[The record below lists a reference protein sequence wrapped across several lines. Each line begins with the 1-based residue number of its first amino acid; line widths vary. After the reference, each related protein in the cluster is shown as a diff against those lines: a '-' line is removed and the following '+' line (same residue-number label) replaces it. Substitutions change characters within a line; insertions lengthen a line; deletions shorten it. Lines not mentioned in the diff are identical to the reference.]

1 MASPFVSSLPPTSCR
16 TALAGVQCLVM
27 TSEPT
32 TVDKLR
38 ALPWSIASNAAL
50 AVYIQLTFF
59 GSVFVLFLSSLGLDK
74 AQIGFLLSLLPF
86 TGIFA
91 LVLAPAIARIGYK
104 RVWLTFFGLRTFVT
118 GFLLLTP
125 LVVTAYGPEA
135 AMAFITAVMLVY
147 ALVRTVGITAGFP
160 WIQEYVPNSVRG
172 KYTASN
178 NFFST
183 FSGFLAVT
191 LASLVLARAT
201 GLTGYMVLIAVGVIF
216 GFISVA
222 LATPI
227 PGGAPI
233 KVDKAEPAPQRH
245 IKDALQDSHMLRYLV
260 GVGLFTLATVPIGSF
275 LPLYMQDEV
284 GLPASQVV
292 FLQTGVMVGA
302 LVSSY
307 FWGWAADRYGGR
319 PVTLYGLAFRAV
331 LPIFWILLPRQTTAA
346 LPLAIIIAVVQ
357 GFADVGWQVGAT
369 RLLYVSIVPS
379 AKRSDYMAV
388 YWAWL
393 GLSGGI
399 SQLVGGR
406 LLTATQGLS
415 GTLAGVPIDPY
426 TPLFLL
432 GIILPI
438 VAIFVLR
445 HIRDDTTIGMGGFAG
460 IFLRGNP
467 FLALESVVRFHLAK
481 DEDAAVRMTERLG
494 TSKSPLTVE
503 ELLEALEDPRFNV
516 RFEAVIAV
524 ARHGPDQ
531 RLMEALVE
539 VLNGPEPALSSVA
552 AWALG
557 RMNDSRAIEP
567 LRQAMQGSK
576 YRSVQAHSI
585 RALGVLTDRDS
596 IPFFLTHIADEQD
609 VGLQLAY
616 SSTLG
621 RLQVVEATDRLL
633 ELLVA
638 SPSRSSRREMTLD
651 LARIVGNEGDFVAL
665 WRQCESEAGTALAQA
680 VLALRKR
687 LDRGESDSSA
697 ASSALD
703 RCAQTLARQEL
714 EAGVAELAVA
724 ITLLPVDGW
733 PAHVTAML
741 AESARRT
748 QQFGVQ
754 RMEYPILALHTLA
767 TAGEFSP
774 AASSPLD
781 S

>member
-1 MASPFVSSLPPTSCR
+1 
-16 TALAGVQCLVM
+16 M

-74 AQIGFLLSLLPF
+74 TQIGFLLSLLPF

-91 LVLAPAIARIGYK
+91 LVLAPGIARIGYK

-118 GFLLLTP
+118 AFLLLTP
-125 LVVTAYGPEA
+125 LVVTTYGPQA
-135 AMAFITAVMLVY
+135 AMVFITVVVLVY

-183 FSGFLAVT
+183 LSGFLAVT

-233 KVDKAEPAPQRH
+233 KANKAEPAAQRH

-260 GVGLFTLATVPIGSF
+260 GVGLFTLATVPLGSF
-275 LPLYMQDEV
+275 LPLYMQEQV

-292 FLQTGVMVGA
+292 LLQTGVMVGA

-319 PVTLYGLAFRAV
+319 PVTLYGLVFRAV
-331 LPIFWILLPRQTTAA
+331 LPIFWMLLPGVGTAA
-346 LPLAIIIAVVQ
+346 LPVAMGIATVQ

-369 RLLYVSIVPS
+369 RLLYVSIVPA

-393 GLSGGI
+393 GLSGGL
-399 SQLVGGR
+399 SQLIGGQI
-406 LLTATQGLS
+406 LTATQGL
-415 GTLAGVPIDPY
+415 GGALAGVTLDPY
-426 TPLFLL
+426 TPLFVL
-432 GIILPI
+432 GMILPI
-438 VAIFVLR
+438 AAIFVLR

-494 TSKSPLTVE
+494 ASKSPLTVE
-503 ELLEALEDPRFNV
+503 ELLAALEDPRFNV

-524 ARHGPDQ
+524 AHHGPDQ
-531 RLMEALVE
+531 RLLDALVE

-557 RMNDSRAIEP
+557 RMNDARAVEP
-567 LRQAMQGSK
+567 LRQALRASK

-585 RALGVLTDRDS
+585 RSLGVLADRDS
-596 IPFFLTHIADEQD
+596 IPVFLAHIAEEQD
-609 VGLQLAY
+609 VGMQLAY
-616 SSTLG
+616 SSALG
-621 RLQVVEATDRLL
+621 RLQVTEATDRLL
-633 ELLVA
+633 ELLVD

-651 LARIVGNEGDFVAL
+651 LARIVGNEGSFVAL
-665 WRQCESEAGTALAQA
+665 WRQCEDEAGTAMAQT

-687 LDRGESDSSA
+687 LDKGDGDGST

-703 RCAQTLARQEL
+703 QCAQTLARQEM
-714 EAGVAELAVA
+714 EAGVAELAQA
-724 ITLLPVDGW
+724 ISLLPANGW
-733 PAHVTAML
+733 PAHVAAIV
-741 AESARRT
+741 AEATRRM
-748 QQFGVQ
+748 QQFGIQ
-754 RMEYPILALHTLA
+754 RMEYPILALHTLT
-767 TAGEFSP
+767 TAWEFTP
-774 AASSPLD
+774 TTSSPPD